1 MLYFECKKMCPSL
14 KEFVQHHTWRETPSG
29 HNQNWWKVEAQIRQT
44 LEESLGF
51 GAGENGK
58 DSLIGEGGIEV
69 LIDIFGLAVAS
80 WKR

>member
-1 MLYFECKKMCPSL
+1 MQENVSQSEGVCTARHLERDTIL
-14 KEFVQHHTWRETPSG
+14 G
-29 HNQNWWKVEAQIRQT
+29 HNQNWWKVKAQIRQT

-51 GAGENGK
+51 GEGENGK

-69 LIDIFGLAVAS
+69 LMDIFGLAVAR